1 MSIFIKTS
9 PKIRSLIVPIVTQ
22 ALAKSQIDDP
32 EQQIESA
39 KNMVAEL
46 LPQVERLTIL
56 WGRIFVAFVLMSIL
70 FALAIYTSSINAT
83 ASQVLFH
90 CFELTFTAALGLFGI
105 EAARNG

>member
-9 PKIRSLIVPIVTQ
+9 PKLRSLVVPIVTQ
-22 ALAKSQIDDP
+22 ALAAVKIEDP
-32 EQQIESA
+32 QQCIESA
-39 KNMVAEL
+39 TSMVAEM
-46 LPQVERLTIL
+46 LPQVEKLTIL
-56 WGRIFVAFVLMSIL
+56 WGRIVIAVGLMSGL
-70 FALAIYTSSINAT
+70 FALAIHFSSTNAT